1 MARIPS
7 PTEAPELWDSCE
19 IGGVRVPG
27 VVRVSGGHARREDT
41 EEVPG
46 QDGVTTTILGYQ
58 PAEFTLD
65 VLLWGDTD
73 YTSYLEF
80 YRRFRPRKSDP
91 KVAEALTVAQN
102 AAFMLA
108 DVSQLTI
115 YELTVPRWQHD
126 QQYSAQIRMRE
137 FIPET
142 TRSKGTKASPTNKA
156 TAVQPQGPDRNVSLV
171 SGTQPSE
178 SRAAIRFKRFA
189 SPDSS
194 PGLIDSYPVE
204 NL

>member
-27 VVRVSGGHARREDT
+27 VVRVAGGHARREDS

-65 VLLWGDTD
+65 VTLWGESD
-73 YTSYLEF
+73 YDAYMAF
-80 YRRFRPRKSDP
+80 YRRFRPRKTDA
-91 KVAEALTVAQN
+91 KAAEALTVAQN

-108 DVSQLTI
+108 DVSRLTI
-115 YELTVPRWQHD
+115 YEISVPRWQHD
-126 QQYSAQIRMRE
+126 QQYQAQVRLRE
-137 FIPET
+137 FIPST
-142 TRSKGTKASPTNKA
+142 TRAKGTKASSTGKA
-156 TAVQPQGPDRNVSLV
+156 TAVKDTGADPSLV
-171 SGTQPSE
+171 RGGTTPSN
-178 SRAAIRFKRFA
+178 SSNATRLKRFA
-189 SPDSS
+189 TADPF
-194 PGLIDSYPVE
+194 PGLVDTFPVE
-204 NL
+204 NV